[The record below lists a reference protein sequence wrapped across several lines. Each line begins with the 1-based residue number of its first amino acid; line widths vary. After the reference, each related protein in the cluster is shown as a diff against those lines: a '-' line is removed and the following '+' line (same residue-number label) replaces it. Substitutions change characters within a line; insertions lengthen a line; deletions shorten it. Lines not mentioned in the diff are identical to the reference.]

1 MEKVGTNSMGLT
13 VAEVQKSA
21 KELLKLKNIKFQ

>member
-1 MEKVGTNSMGLT
+1 MEKVGANSMGLT
-13 VAEVQKSA
+13 VAEIKKYA